1 MRKCDNNDNQCSLY
15 RVSMGFKDK
24 DYKEIGF
31 VISIGLAIVVIVFT
45 MMTRSEYSQ
54 TAMK

>member
-1 MRKCDNNDNQCSLY
+1 ME
-15 RVSMGFKDK
+15 FKDK

-31 VISIGLAIVVIVFT
+31 VVSIGLAIVVIIFT

>member
-1 MRKCDNNDNQCSLY
+1 ME
-15 RVSMGFKDK
+15 FKDK

-31 VISIGLAIVVIVFT
+31 VTSIGLAIVVIIFT